1 MREHELAPPP
11 GSTKRS
17 RRVGRG
23 HGSGR
28 GTTAGR
34 GQKGQKARSGVHMPP
49 GFEGGQLP
57 MIKRLPHQRGFRNRF
72 RVEYQVVNLKALERF
87 DDGAE
92 VSPLELLKVGLVR
105 TLKTPVKILGEGKLS
120 KRLVVQANKFSASAK
135 KAIEGSKG
143 TAQVIVEEADAAAA
157 TV

>member
-1 MREHELAPPP
+1 MREHEIAPPP

-17 RRVGRG
+17 RRIGRG
-23 HGSGR
+23 LGSGR
-28 GTTAGR
+28 GTYAGR
-34 GQKGQKARSGVHMPP
+34 GQKGQKSRSGVHMPP

-57 MIKRLPHQRGFRNRF
+57 MVKRLPHQRGFRNRF

-92 VSPLELLKVGLVR
+92 VSPLELLKAGLVR

-143 TAQVIVEEADAAAA
+143 TAHVIVEEADAAAA

>member
-1 MREHELAPPP
+1 MREHEIAPPP
-11 GSTKRS
+11 GARRRT

-34 GQKGQKARSGVHMPP
+34 GQKGQKARSGVRMPP

-57 MIKRLPHQRGFRNRF
+57 LVKRLPHQRGFRNRF
-72 RVEYQVVNLKALERF
+72 RVEYQVVNIKALERF

-92 VSPLELLKVGLVR
+92 VSPQVMLKAGLVR
-105 TLKTPVKILGEGKLS
+105 TLKKPVKVLGQGTLS
-120 KRLVVQANKFSASAK
+120 KRLVVSANRFSASAR
-135 KAIEGSKG
+135 KAIEKTKG
-143 TAQVIVEEADAAAA
+143 ATQVIAEEADATAAA
-157 TV
+157 V

>member
-1 MREHELAPPP
+1 
-11 GSTKRS
+11 
-17 RRVGRG
+17 
-23 HGSGR
+23 
-28 GTTAGR
+28 
-34 GQKGQKARSGVHMPP
+34 MPP

-105 TLKTPVKILGEGKLS
+105 TLKTPVKILGEGELS

-135 KAIEGSKG
+135 KAIEDSKG